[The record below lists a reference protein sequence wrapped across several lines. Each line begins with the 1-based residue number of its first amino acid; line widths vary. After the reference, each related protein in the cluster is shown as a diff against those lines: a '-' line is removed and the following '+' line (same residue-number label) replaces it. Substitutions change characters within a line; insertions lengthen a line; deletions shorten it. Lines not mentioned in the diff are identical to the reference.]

1 METISFRRNWLN
13 FVALIL
19 VLPSACFFCI
29 NILNET
35 GINGPYNTS
44 QPVLESLGI
53 REQFGWN
60 INLLIV
66 FGPVIAL
73 LLSSLQVLHIEWNF
87 SKEQFQFNITIR
99 RKWFPLF
106 ITFLSVLM
114 LIALFMYLAGENL
127 VIR

>member
-1 METISFRRNWLN
+1 MEAITSRRNWLN
-13 FVALIL
+13 FVALLL
-19 VLPSACFFCI
+19 VLPSAWFFCI
-29 NILNET
+29 NILNEA
-35 GINGPYNTS
+35 GINGPYNAS

-60 INLLIV
+60 INGLIL

-73 LLSSLQVLHIEWNF
+73 LLAGLQVLQIEWNF

-106 ITFLSVLM
+106 IAFLSVLM
-114 LIALFMYLAGENL
+114 LAAIFIYLAGENL
-127 VIR
+127 SR